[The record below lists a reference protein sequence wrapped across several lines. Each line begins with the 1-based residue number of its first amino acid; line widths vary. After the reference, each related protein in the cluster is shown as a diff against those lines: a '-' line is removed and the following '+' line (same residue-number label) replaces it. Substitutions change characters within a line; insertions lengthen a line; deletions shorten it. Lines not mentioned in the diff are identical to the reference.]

1 MEQEY
6 LKLKKSNCK
15 NCYKCIR
22 NCPVKSIKFLDDQA
36 YILEADCILCGNCF
50 VNCPQDAKVIRYDL
64 NQVKTLIKEGK
75 RVVASLAPSFVAN
88 FEGYNFSSIEKALLS
103 LGFSK
108 VEETAI
114 GATIVKTEY
123 ERILKEEKPNILIS
137 SCCSSVNLL
146 IQKHFPKVLPYLA
159 NVLSPMQAHCK
170 KMKLE
175 DPECIT
181 VFIGPCISKKY
192 EGDHS
197 NGIVDHVLTFEELST
212 WFDDV
217 DLKLEHVEDT
227 STGGKARLFPTNGGV
242 IKTMD
247 TKSNSDYHYISVDGL
262 DNCLTVLKEI
272 EEGNINNCFI
282 EMSACRFSCSG
293 GPCIAKEKYN
303 PLYDLVKICDYAKE
317 EDFEVE
323 QIENLSK
330 NFDDLSTAKL
340 IPSEEKIREILSSI
354 GKKTKDQELN
364 CGSCGYPTCRDK
376 AIAVYQGKADLNMCL
391 PHLKEKAES
400 FTDTIIDHTPNGV
413 LVMNYNLEVQL
424 INKSATNILNIGEY
438 DVVIGKSVAKFIDPY
453 LYVKALT
460 NDINIIDNQAFFE
473 GLDKYIRQSVIHDR
487 EYQLLI
493 VIMKDISVQE
503 RALERKEQLDKQ
515 TIETAN
521 KVIEKQMRIAQ
532 EIASLLGETTAET
545 KIALTKLKES
555 LKNEE

>member
-36 YILEADCILCGNCF
+36 CILEQDCILCGNCF
-50 VNCPQDAKVIRYDL
+50 VNCPQNAKVIRYDL
-64 NQVKTLIKEGK
+64 NQVKTLIASGK
-75 RVVASLAPSFVAN
+75 RVVVSLAPSFVAN
-88 FEGYNFSSIEKALLS
+88 FEGYNFTSIEKALKK
-103 LGFSK
+103 LGFAH

-114 GATIVKTEY
+114 GATIVKNEY
-123 ERILKEEKPNILIS
+123 ERILNEEKPDVLIS
-137 SCCSSVNLL
+137 SCCSSINLL
-146 IQKHFPKVLPYLA
+146 IQKHYPEVLPYLA
-159 NVLSPMQAHCK
+159 KVLSPMQAHCQ
-170 KMKLE
+170 KLKEE
-175 DPECIT
+175 DPDCYT

-197 NGIVDHVLTFEELST
+197 NGLVDYVLTFDELST

-217 DLKLEHVEDT
+217 SLELEHVEDT
-227 STGGKARLFPTNGGV
+227 SVGGKARLFPTNGGV
-242 IKTMD
+242 IKTMNTD
-247 TKSNSDYHYISVDGL
+247 ANNNYHYISVDGL
-262 DNCLTVLKEI
+262 DNCLTVIKEI
-272 EEGNINNCFI
+272 AEGNIHNCFI
-282 EMSACRFSCSG
+282 EMSACRFSCIG

-303 PLYDLVKICDYAKE
+303 PLYDLVKICDYAKD
-317 EDFEVE
+317 EDFEVNE
-323 QIENLSK
+323 TKKLAK
-330 NFDDLSTAKL
+330 NFDDLSTTKL
-340 IPSEEKIREILSSI
+340 IPSEEKIQEILASM
-354 GKKTKDQELN
+354 GKKSKEQELN
-364 CGSCGYPTCRDK
+364 CGSCGYPTCREK
-376 AIAVYQGKADLNMCL
+376 AIAVYQGKADINMCL
-391 PHLKEKAES
+391 PFLKEKAQS
-400 FTDTIIDHTPNGV
+400 FTNTIIDHTPNGV
-413 LVMNYNLEVQL
+413 MVMDYNLDIQL
-424 INKSATNILNIGEY
+424 LNRSAKNILNVGDY
-438 DVVIGKSVAKFIDPY
+438 DVVIGKNVSKFIDPY

-460 NDINIIDNQAFFE
+460 NDINLIDQVAYFE
-473 GLDKYIRQSVIHDR
+473 GLDKFLRQSVIHDR

-493 VIMKDISVQE
+493 VIMKDISDQE

>member
-36 YILEADCILCGNCF
+36 YILEQDCILCGNCF
-50 VNCPQDAKVIRYDL
+50 VNCPQDAKVMRYDL
-64 NQVKTLIKEGK
+64 NQVKSLIKDGK
-75 RVVASLAPSFVAN
+75 KVVASLAPSFVAN

-103 LGFSK
+103 LGFAR

-114 GATIVKTEY
+114 GATIVKNEY
-123 ERILKEEKPNILIS
+123 ERILKEEKPDVLIS

-146 IQKHFPKVLPYLA
+146 IQKHFPKALPYLA
-159 NVLSPMQAHCK
+159 KVLSPMVAHCQK
-170 KMKLE
+170 IKQE
-175 DPECIT
+175 DPECYT

-197 NGIVDHVLTFEELST
+197 NGLVDYVLTFDELST

-217 DLKLEHVEDT
+217 SLKLEHVEDT
-227 STGGKARLFPTNGGV
+227 SIGGKARLFPTNGGV
-242 IKTMD
+242 IKTMN
-247 TKSNSDYHYISVDGL
+247 TEANKDYHYISIDGL
-262 DNCLTVLKEI
+262 DNCLTILKEI
-272 EEGNINNCFI
+272 VSGNIHNCFI

-317 EDFEVE
+317 YDFEVE
-323 QIENLSK
+323 QSKELTKEFENLS
-330 NFDDLSTAKL
+330 TTKL
-340 IPSEEKIREILSSI
+340 IPNELKIREILAKI
-354 GKKTKDQELN
+354 GKKTKEQELN

-376 AIAVYQGKADLNMCL
+376 AIAVYQGKADLNMCIPYL
-391 PHLKEKAES
+391 REKAES
-400 FTDTIIDHTPNGV
+400 FSDTIIDHTPNGV
-413 LVMNYNLEVQL
+413 LVMDYNLEVQL
-424 INKSATNILNIGEY
+424 MNRSAISILEISEY
-438 DVVIGKSVAKFIDPY
+438 DQVIGKNIAKFIDPY

-460 NDINIIDNQAFFE
+460 NDINIIDYSAYFE

-493 VIMKDISVQE
+493 VILKDISENE
-503 RALERKEQLDKQ
+503 RALERKEQQDKQ

-555 LKNEE
+555 ISDE

>member
-22 NCPVKSIKFLDDQA
+22 NCPVKSIKFLDNQA
-36 YILEADCILCGNCF
+36 YILEQDCILCGNCF
-50 VNCPQDAKVIRYDL
+50 VNCPQNAKVIRYDL
-64 NQVKTLIKEGK
+64 NQVKSLIKEGK
-75 RVVASLAPSFVAN
+75 KVVASLAPSFVAN
-88 FEGYNFSSIEKALLS
+88 FEGYNFSSIEKALLG
-103 LGFSK
+103 LGFAR

-114 GATIVKTEY
+114 GATIVKNEY
-123 ERILKEEKPNILIS
+123 ERILKEEKPDILIS

-146 IQKHFPKVLPYLA
+146 IQKHFPEALPYLA
-159 NVLSPMQAHCK
+159 KVLSPMQAHCQK
-170 KMKLE
+170 IKQE
-175 DPECIT
+175 DPDCYT

-197 NGIVDHVLTFEELST
+197 NGIVDYVLTFDELST
-212 WFDDV
+212 WFSDDNIE
-217 DLKLEHVEDT
+217 LEHVNDE
-227 STGGKARLFPTNGGV
+227 SKGGKARLFPTNGGV
-242 IKTMD
+242 IKTMN
-247 TKSNSDYHYISVDGL
+247 TEANNDYHYISVDGL

-272 EEGNINNCFI
+272 ISGNIHGCFI

-317 EDFEVE
+317 HDFEVE
-323 QIENLSK
+323 KKSGLEK
-330 NFDDLSTAKL
+330 EFEDLSTTKL
-340 IPSEEKIREILSSI
+340 IPSEEKIREILASI
-354 GKKTKDQELN
+354 GKKTKEQELN
-364 CGSCGYPTCRDK
+364 CGSCGYPTCREK

-413 LVMNYNLEVQL
+413 MVMNYNLDIQL
-424 INKSATNILNIGEY
+424 LNKSAMRILNVAEF
-438 DVVIGKSVAKFIDPY
+438 DTVIGKNVSKFIDPY

-460 NDINIIDNQAFFE
+460 SDINLIDQVAYFE
-473 GLDKYIRQSVIHDR
+473 GLDKYLRQSVIHDR

-493 VIMKDISVQE
+493 VIMKDISDTE